1 MSIYFISDLHLT
13 PKRPATTELF
23 FDFLRNVAPA
33 ANSVY
38 ILGDL
43 FEFWVGDDADE
54 FTGQDVVC
62 KALRRLTDSGVAV
75 YFMHGNRDFLVG
87 DSFADK
93 TGCEILSDPTSIT
106 LHDQNILLAHGD
118 SMCTDDTAHQ
128 HFRSVVNDPAWQQ
141 EFLSH
146 SMAERVDIALNARSH
161 SELHKSMTSMEIMD
175 VNQDSVERQIKQYG
189 ADILVHGHTHR
200 PGIHPIR
207 INCGE
212 ATRIVLGDW
221 YEQSSVLHYDRGT
234 FQLSASGIKFA
245 PVELAP
251 VR

>member
-23 FDFLRNVAPA
+23 FDFLRNLAPA
-33 ANSVY
+33 ADSVY

-54 FTGQDVVC
+54 FIGQDGVC
-62 KALRRLTDSGVAV
+62 RALRQLTDTGVAG
-75 YFMHGNRDFLVG
+75 YFMHGNRDFLIG
-87 DSFADK
+87 DGFADK
-93 TGCEILSDPTSIT
+93 TGCQILPDPTKIT
-106 LHDQNILLAHGD
+106 LQDRNILLAHGD

-128 HFRSVVNDPAWQQ
+128 QFRSVVYDPAWQQ
-141 EFLSH
+141 EFLGRSI
-146 SMAERVDIALNARSH
+146 AERVEMALNARSQ

-175 VNQDSVERQIKQYG
+175 VNQNAVEQQIKQHG

-200 PGIHPIR
+200 PGIHPVR
-207 INCGE
+207 INGWE

-221 YEQSSVLHYDRGT
+221 YEQSSMLHYAQGR
-234 FQLSASGIKFA
+234 FQLSANGIEFD
-245 PVELAP
+245 PVELP
-251 VR
+251 P